1 MPNTSNAFFASG
13 FKMADANQGELETFL
28 GKHDIT
34 DEDGKEVR
42 QLYERGGSL
51 DRTNYILKQLKS
63 VTP

>member
-1 MPNTSNAFFASG
+1 
-13 FKMADANQGELETFL
+13 MADANQGELETFL